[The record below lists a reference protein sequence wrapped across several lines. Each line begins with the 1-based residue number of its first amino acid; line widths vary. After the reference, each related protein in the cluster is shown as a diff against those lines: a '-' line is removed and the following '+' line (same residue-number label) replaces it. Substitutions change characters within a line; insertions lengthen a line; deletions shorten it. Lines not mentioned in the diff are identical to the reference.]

1 MHIMKRIMFLI
12 ALMTG
17 VTAAFADCTFTDVI
31 VRQHWPWNSKVEV
44 EMTVAGTGGQTHL
57 VKLTAYSGGTLLGEI
72 PMEKPVEGNSRLTFT
87 FDSTKIDFLKNL
99 GAIHDFRVVPSARQA
114 NVLYMDID
122 LTKAAGEP
130 GQITYI
136 TEEDI
141 TSGAYGAFER
151 KYWDAGVDEIAWTG
165 VTADGKYATS
175 HLVMRRIP
183 AGTFKMGSPAGE
195 TNRGTDERLQT
206 DVTLTRSY
214 YVGVFEVTENQWNRI
229 NNGSTSGGS
238 VAKGGDAQQALRG
251 AGRNWPTDRTVDPN
265 SWIGKL
271 RTKTG
276 IPFDLPTEAQWE
288 KAARAG
294 TVGVYYDGTEQ
305 PDTSKLNALAWT
317 GGQADAD
324 KVPHSVGLLKPNNYG
339 LYDVLGNMAE
349 KVLDWYVNP
358 APGET
363 VDPVGPESGSKRI
376 YKGAGY
382 NFGVGRQ
389 TRLGSR
395 DGLGETS
402 TTVNSGFRLAMPAQ
416 W

>member
-1 MHIMKRIMFLI
+1 MKRIMFLI

-44 EMTVAGTGGQTHL
+44 EMAVAGTGGQTHL
-57 VKLTAYSGGTLLGEI
+57 VKLTAYSGSRLLGEI
-72 PMEKPVEGNSRLTFT
+72 PVEKPVECDSRLTFT
-87 FDSTKIDFLKNL
+87 FDSTKIDFLKDL

-130 GQITYI
+130 GQVTYI

-141 TSGAYGAFER
+141 RSGDYGEFKQ

-165 VTADGKYATS
+165 VTKDDKYKKT

-195 TNRGTDERLQT
+195 QERDADERLQT

-214 YVGVFEVTENQWNRI
+214 YVGVFEVTEGQWNLI
-229 NNGSTSGGS
+229 NNGSSGTAVVKGS
-238 VAKGGDAQQALRG
+238 VSYGDVRG
-251 AGRNWPTDRTVDPN
+251 SASWPTDRTVGPD

-294 TVGVYYDGTEQ
+294 TGGVYYDGTVQ
-305 PDTSKLNALAWT
+305 PDGDKLNALAWT
-317 GGQADAD
+317 GYQPSEQ
-324 KVPHSVGLLKPNNYG
+324 KHRQNVGLLLPNNYG
-339 LYDVLGNMAE
+339 LYDVLGNVAE
-349 KVLDWYVNP
+349 FVLDFY
-358 APGET
+358 AAASASDAI
-363 VDPVGPESGSKRI
+363 VDPVGPASGLNRV

-382 NFGVGRQ
+382 NFGGIRR
-389 TRLGSR
+389 RLADRADNNPASAS
-395 DGLGETS
+395 D
-402 TTVNSGFRLAMPAQ
+402 NWGFRLALPAQ